1 MVKNSFSGL
10 CSFCNLRW
18 LWEKLKIMQWL
29 RRGYTFLLSNARSI
43 YHSSWRTTASCPT
56 ALQSVSCAV
65 EIVDYGKLKQFN
77 NVFRIIQH
85 VYLIINFVSTDY
97 FISSKPRI
105 ICNSWVLTNYLEV
118 WFLHNFKRFF
128 MQRFMELSS

>member
-1 MVKNSFSGL
+1 MLEMLTLTLFEMTVGETQNYAVIATRVYIL
-10 CSFCNLRW
+10 TVQC
-18 LWEKLKIMQWL
+18 
-29 RRGYTFLLSNARSI
+29 TSI
-43 YHSSWRTTASCPT
+43 YHSSWRTTASYPT

-118 WFLHNFKRFF
+118 WFLLNFKRFF